1 MPHIHSVFI
10 LIGLLKSLLE
20 LHDTED
26 ADITILRNVGVSLPA
41 EKA

>member
-10 LIGLLKSLLE
+10 LIEFLKSLLE

-26 ADITILRNVGVSLPA
+26 MDITILRNVGVSLPV

>member
-10 LIGLLKSLLE
+10 LIEFPKSLLE
-20 LHDTED
+20 LPDTD
-26 ADITILRNVGVSLPA
+26 DTDITLLPNVAVCLPV